1 MDAEDDDLAHEKA
14 EVLYFAGFTH
24 PNAFGSF
31 RDFIPLETGVVPTK
45 FAAALVESP
54 EMEEMQKARTFL
66 GRLGTA
72 EDMAAAVAFLASEDA
87 SYITGETLMVAGG
100 NYSRL

>member
-1 MDAEDDDLAHEKA
+1 M
-14 EVLYFAGFTH
+14 
-24 PNAFGSF
+24 
-31 RDFIPLETGVVPTK
+31 PTK

-54 EMEEMQKARTFL
+54 EMVEMQKARTFL

-87 SYITGETLMVAGG
+87 SYITGETLVIAGG
-100 NYSRL
+100 GYSRL